1 MDKIENRLD
10 DPLTEQVIG
19 LAMKVHRVLGP
30 GFLESVYRKAL
41 LLELRN
47 AGIEAEEEKR
57 ISVYYVGQS
66 VGDFAADILVDG
78 KVILELKATESLS
91 KAHEVQ
97 TVNYLT
103 ATGLD
108 VGLLLNFSGERLQF
122 KRKFRQ
128 RTEKTRQ
135 DQQELQDIKKEGPNQ
150 ASYEERHPDHPVH
163 PVQ

>member
-1 MDKIENRLD
+1 MKDTRFD
-10 DPLTEQVIG
+10 DPLTQVIIG

-41 LLELRN
+41 LIELRK
-47 AGIEAEEEKR
+47 AGLRAEEEKR
-57 ISVYYVGQS
+57 ISFFYEGLS
-66 VGDFAADILVDG
+66 VGDFAADILVED
-78 KVILELKATESLS
+78 KVVLELKAVEVLS

-108 VGLLLNFSGERLQF
+108 IGLSINFGSERLQF

-128 RTEKTRQ
+128 RKGAQ
-135 DQQELQDIKKEGPNQ
+135 QDIQEIQ
-150 ASYEERHPDHPVH
+150 VDSASRPDNPVH
-163 PVQ
+163 PVES